1 MTASGRREGWRL
13 LRATLAAQKRG
24 IALGGLVGLLWSG
37 TKIAVPLLVG
47 AAINQAVDGH
57 GSLLAWSLTIVVI
70 GLVAGTLSA
79 SRRYLAFREARLTER
94 WLRERLF
101 AHLQALH
108 IGFHDRA
115 QTGQLMSRAS
125 NDLQQVQAFVVMIPL
140 TLSNL
145 ALVVGVAVVLLA
157 MNPLLALCALVPLP
171 IVNVLAKR
179 FSAHIHPAVLAV
191 QAEAAEVA
199 TVVEETVAGVR
210 VVKGFG
216 AEPVQLAKFTREADD
231 VRTASLR
238 AAGIRRHYLPAID
251 LMPSVGLILVLGVG
265 GHLVAR
271 GSLSIGGLVAF
282 NAYVALLVWPLRTIG
297 MTVSWAQRAAA
308 ALERV
313 HEVLSTEP
321 IVTDPPHPKA
331 LPARSAAQRTGGVR
345 FADVRFGYDHAHP
358 VLDGFDLAIEP
369 GSSIALVGAT
379 GSGKSTVARL
389 LARFYDVDAGAI
401 ELDGIDLRRLRV
413 HDLRSAVG
421 IVFEDTLL
429 FHDTV
434 AANIAFADPDASFE
448 RIERAAALAG
458 AHRLHARAPERLRHA
473 ARRARV
479 LPLGRPAPAHRHRPG
494 DPGRPPRARAR
505 RRHVRR
511 RPVEGARDPRR
522 AGHGDGRAHHDR
534 HRPPAR
540 PRSPWPTRWCSSIAG
555 GWRPSGT
562 HQELLAESVRYGEVL
577 AAWAASDAERDAA
590 VADAT
595 ATATSEA
602 RADAERDRGRRGGG
616 LTMWASG
623 AVAAEDQLDRAATQA
638 RPPPHGHPRPAGA
651 AGPGRLDPPHRR
663 LHALPR
669 SPAPPLVRYAID
681 HGLTPPTSTSR
692 P

>member
-1 MTASGRREGWRL
+1 VTASGRREGWRL

-47 AAINQAVDGH
+47 AAINQAVDGS
-57 GSLLAWSLTIVVI
+57 GSLLAWSLAIIVI

-145 ALVVGVAVVLLA
+145 ALVIGVAVVLLA

-216 AEPVQLAKFTREADD
+216 AEPVQLAKFTREAED

-251 LMPSVGLILVLGVG
+251 LLPSVGLILVLGVG
-265 GHLVAR
+265 GHLVAQ

-345 FADVRFGYDHAHP
+345 FDDVRFGYDRAHP

-413 HDLRSAVG
+413 HDLRSSVG

-458 AHRLHARAPERLRHA
+458 ATEFVHDLPDGYDTLLGERGFSLSGGQRQRIAIARAILADP
-473 ARRARV
+473 RV
-479 LPLGRPAPAHRHRPG
+479 LVLDDATSAVDPSKEHEIRDALATVMAERSTIVIAHRPATIALAERVVLLDR
-494 DPGRPPRARAR
+494 GR
-505 RRHVRR
+505 
-511 RPVEGARDPRR
+511 VEAV
-522 AGHGDGRAHHDR
+522 
-534 HRPPAR
+534 
-540 PRSPWPTRWCSSIAG
+540 
-555 GWRPSGT
+555 GT
-562 HQELLAESVRYGEVL
+562 HQELLADSVRYGEVL

-590 VADAT
+590 VDGDGDAPG
-595 ATATSEA
+595 A
-602 RADAERDRGRRGGG
+602 REDAERAEDV
-616 LTMWASG
+616 G
-623 AVAAEDQLDRAATQA
+623 AVA
-638 RPPPHGHPRPAGA
+638 
-651 AGPGRLDPPHRR
+651 
-663 LHALPR
+663 
-669 SPAPPLVRYAID
+669 
-681 HGLTPPTSTSR
+681 
-692 P
+692 

>member
-1 MTASGRREGWRL
+1 VTANGRREGWRL

-47 AAINQAVDGH
+47 AAINRAVDGH
-57 GSLLAWSLTIVVI
+57 GSLLAWSLAIVVI

-140 TLSNL
+140 TMSNL

-157 MNPLLALCALVPLP
+157 MNPLLALCALIPLP
-171 IVNVLAKR
+171 IVNILAKR
-179 FSAHIHPAVLAV
+179 FSARIHPAVLAV

-216 AEPVQLAKFTREADD
+216 AEPVQLAKFTREAED

-265 GHLVAR
+265 GHLVAQ

-331 LPARSAAQRTGGVR
+331 LPPRSPARRTGGVR
-345 FADVRFGYDHAHP
+345 FADVRFGYDHVHP
-358 VLDGFDLAIEP
+358 
-369 GSSIALVGAT
+369 
-379 GSGKSTVARL
+379 VARL

-413 HDLRSAVG
+413 HDLRGAVG

-458 AHRLHARAPERLRHA
+458 ATEFVHDLPHGYDTLLGERGFSLSGGQRQRIAIARAILADP
-473 ARRARV
+473 RV
-479 LPLGRPAPAHRHRPG
+479 LVLDDATSAVDPSKEHEIRDALATVMAERSTIVIAHRPATIALAERVVLLDR
-494 DPGRPPRARAR
+494 GR
-505 RRHVRR
+505 
-511 RPVEGARDPRR
+511 VEAF
-522 AGHGDGRAHHDR
+522 
-534 HRPPAR
+534 
-540 PRSPWPTRWCSSIAG
+540 
-555 GWRPSGT
+555 GT
-562 HQELLAESVRYGEVL
+562 HQDLLAESDRYGEVL
-577 AAWAASDAERDAA
+577 AAWAASDAERDVAA
-590 VADAT
+590 AADGDGDGA
-595 ATATSEA
+595 EA
-602 RADAERDRGRRGGG
+602 PVDAERTGDVG
-616 LTMWASG
+616 TDVG
-623 AVAAEDQLDRAATQA
+623 AVA
-638 RPPPHGHPRPAGA
+638 
-651 AGPGRLDPPHRR
+651 
-663 LHALPR
+663 
-669 SPAPPLVRYAID
+669 
-681 HGLTPPTSTSR
+681 
-692 P
+692 

>member
-13 LRATLAAQKRG
+13 LRATLAAQRRG
-24 IALGGLVGLLWSG
+24 IALGGLIGLLWSG

-140 TLSNL
+140 TMSNL
-145 ALVVGVAVVLLA
+145 ALVVGVAAVLLA

-191 QAEAAEVA
+191 QAEAAEVS

-216 AEPVQLAKFTREADD
+216 AEPVQLAKFTREAED

-265 GHLVAR
+265 GHLVAQ

-379 GSGKSTVARL
+379 GSGKSTVARM

-401 ELDGIDLRRLRV
+401 ELDGIDLRRLRL

-448 RIERAAALAG
+448 RIQRAAALAG
-458 AHRLHARAPERLRHA
+458 ATEFVHDLPHGYDTLLGERGFSLSGGQRQRIAIARAILADP
-473 ARRARV
+473 RV
-479 LPLGRPAPAHRHRPG
+479 LVLDDATSAVDPSKEHEIRDALATVMAERSTIVIAHRPATIALAERVVLLDR
-494 DPGRPPRARAR
+494 GR
-505 RRHVRR
+505 
-511 RPVEGARDPRR
+511 VEAV
-522 AGHGDGRAHHDR
+522 
-534 HRPPAR
+534 
-540 PRSPWPTRWCSSIAG
+540 
-555 GWRPSGT
+555 GT

-577 AAWAASDAERDAA
+577 ASWAASDAERDAA
-590 VADAT
+590 VATDGDGDGA
-595 ATATSEA
+595 EA
-602 RADAERDRGRRGGG
+602 RGDAERAEDVG
-616 LTMWASG
+616 ADVG
-623 AVAAEDQLDRAATQA
+623 AVA
-638 RPPPHGHPRPAGA
+638 
-651 AGPGRLDPPHRR
+651 
-663 LHALPR
+663 
-669 SPAPPLVRYAID
+669 
-681 HGLTPPTSTSR
+681 
-692 P
+692 

>member
-140 TLSNL
+140 TMSNL
-145 ALVVGVAVVLLA
+145 ALVVGVAAVLLA

-191 QAEAAEVA
+191 QAEAAEVS

-216 AEPVQLAKFTREADD
+216 AEPVQLAKFTREAED

-265 GHLVAR
+265 GHLVAQ

-331 LPARSAAQRTGGVR
+331 LPTRSAAQRTGGVR

-458 AHRLHARAPERLRHA
+458 ATEFVHDLPNGYDTLLGERGFSLSGGQRQRIAIARAILADP
-473 ARRARV
+473 RV
-479 LPLGRPAPAHRHRPG
+479 LVLDDATSAVDPSKEHEIRDALATVMAERSTIVIAHRPATIALAERVVLLDR
-494 DPGRPPRARAR
+494 GR
-505 RRHVRR
+505 
-511 RPVEGARDPRR
+511 VEAV
-522 AGHGDGRAHHDR
+522 
-534 HRPPAR
+534 
-540 PRSPWPTRWCSSIAG
+540 
-555 GWRPSGT
+555 GT

-590 VADAT
+590 VATDGDGDGA
-595 ATATSEA
+595 EA
-602 RADAERDRGRRGGG
+602 RADAERAEDVG
-616 LTMWASG
+616 ADVG
-623 AVAAEDQLDRAATQA
+623 AVA
-638 RPPPHGHPRPAGA
+638 
-651 AGPGRLDPPHRR
+651 
-663 LHALPR
+663 
-669 SPAPPLVRYAID
+669 
-681 HGLTPPTSTSR
+681 
-692 P
+692 

>member
-1 MTASGRREGWRL
+1 VTASGRREGWRL

-57 GSLLAWSLTIVVI
+57 GSLVAWSLTIIVI

-145 ALVVGVAVVLLA
+145 ALVVGVAAVLLA

-179 FSAHIHPAVLAV
+179 FSAQIHPAVLAV
-191 QAEAAEVA
+191 QAEAAEVT

-216 AEPVQLAKFTREADD
+216 AEPVQLAKFTREAED

-265 GHLVAR
+265 GHLVAQ
-271 GSLSIGGLVAF
+271 GALSIGGLVAF

-345 FADVRFGYDHAHP
+345 FADVRFGYDRAHP
-358 VLDGFDLAIEP
+358 VLDGFDLAIES

-434 AANIAFADPDASFE
+434 AANIAFADPDATFE

-458 AHRLHARAPERLRHA
+458 ATEFVHELPNGYDTLLGERGFSLSGGQRQRIAIARAILADP
-473 ARRARV
+473 RV
-479 LPLGRPAPAHRHRPG
+479 LVLDDATSAVDPSKEHEIRDALATVMAERSTIVIAHRPATIALAERVVLLDR
-494 DPGRPPRARAR
+494 GR
-505 RRHVRR
+505 
-511 RPVEGARDPRR
+511 VEAVGP
-522 AGHGDGRAHHDR
+522 
-534 HRPPAR
+534 
-540 PRSPWPTRWCSSIAG
+540 
-555 GWRPSGT
+555 
-562 HQELLAESVRYGEVL
+562 HQELLAESARYREVL
-577 AAWAASDAERDAA
+577 AAWAASDAEREAA
-590 VADAT
+590 VATDGDGDGD
-595 ATATSEA
+595 EA
-602 RADAERDRGRRGGG
+602 EAPGDAERSADV
-616 LTMWASG
+616 G
-623 AVAAEDQLDRAATQA
+623 AVA
-638 RPPPHGHPRPAGA
+638 
-651 AGPGRLDPPHRR
+651 
-663 LHALPR
+663 
-669 SPAPPLVRYAID
+669 
-681 HGLTPPTSTSR
+681 
-692 P
+692 

>member
-1 MTASGRREGWRL
+1 VTASGRREGWRL

-70 GLVAGTLSA
+70 GLVAGILSA

-140 TLSNL
+140 TMSNL
-145 ALVVGVAVVLLA
+145 ALVVGVAAVLLA

-216 AEPVQLAKFTREADD
+216 AEPVQLAKFTREAED

-265 GHLVAR
+265 GHLVAQ

-358 VLDGFDLAIEP
+358 VLDGFDLVIEP

-413 HDLRSAVG
+413 HDLRGAVG

-458 AHRLHARAPERLRHA
+458 ATEFVHDLPHGYDTLLGERGFSLSGGQRQRIAIARAILADP
-473 ARRARV
+473 RV
-479 LPLGRPAPAHRHRPG
+479 LVLDDATSAVDPSKEHEIRDALATVMAERSTIVIAHRPATIALAERVVLLDRG
-494 DPGRPPRARAR
+494 Q
-505 RRHVRR
+505 
-511 RPVEGARDPRR
+511 VEAV
-522 AGHGDGRAHHDR
+522 
-534 HRPPAR
+534 
-540 PRSPWPTRWCSSIAG
+540 
-555 GWRPSGT
+555 GT

-590 VADAT
+590 VAT
-595 ATATSEA
+595 AGDGGGDEA
-602 RADAERDRGRRGGG
+602 RGDAERAADVG
-616 LTMWASG
+616 ADVG
-623 AVAAEDQLDRAATQA
+623 AVA
-638 RPPPHGHPRPAGA
+638 
-651 AGPGRLDPPHRR
+651 
-663 LHALPR
+663 
-669 SPAPPLVRYAID
+669 
-681 HGLTPPTSTSR
+681 
-692 P
+692 

>member
-1 MTASGRREGWRL
+1 LSTSGRREGWRL

-24 IALGGLVGLLWSG
+24 ITLGSLVGLAWSA
-37 TKIAVPLLVG
+37 TKIAVPLLIG
-47 AAINQAVDGH
+47 AAINQAVDGS
-57 GSLLAWSLTIVVI
+57 GSLLGWSLAIIAV
-70 GLVAGTLSA
+70 GLVAGVLSA
-79 SRRYLAFREARLTER
+79 SRRYLAFRESRWTER

-140 TLSNL
+140 TLSNI
-145 ALVVGVAVVLLA
+145 ALVVGVAAVLLA
-157 MNPLLALCALVPLP
+157 VNPLLGLCALIPLP

-179 FSAHIHPAVLAV
+179 FSARIHPAVLSV
-191 QAEAAEVA
+191 QAESAEVA
-199 TVVEETVAGVR
+199 TVVEETVSGVR

-216 AEPVQLAKFTREADD
+216 AEPVQLARFTKEAED

-251 LMPSVGLILVLGVG
+251 LMPSVGLVLVLGVG
-265 GHLVAR
+265 GHLVAQ
-271 GSLSIGGLVAF
+271 GSLTIGGLVAF

-321 IVTDPPHPKA
+321 IVADPPHAKA
-331 LPARSAAQRTGGVR
+331 LPPRSAGRTGGVR
-345 FADVRFGYDHAHP
+345 FVDVRFGYDPAHP

-401 ELDGIDLRRLRV
+401 ELDGIDLRRLRL

-434 AANIAFADPDASFE
+434 AANIAFADPDAPFE

-458 AHRLHARAPERLRHA
+458 AAEFVDDLPQGYDTLLGERGFSLSGGQRQRIAIARAILADP
-473 ARRARV
+473 RV
-479 LPLGRPAPAHRHRPG
+479 LVLDDATSAVDPSKEHEIRDALATVMAERSTIVIAHRPATIALADRVVLVDG
-494 DPGRPPRARAR
+494 GRVAA
-505 RRHVRR
+505 V
-511 RPVEGARDPRR
+511 
-522 AGHGDGRAHHDR
+522 
-534 HRPPAR
+534 
-540 PRSPWPTRWCSSIAG
+540 
-555 GWRPSGT
+555 GT
-562 HQELLAESVRYGEVL
+562 HLELLERSERYGDVL
-577 AAWAASDAERDAA
+577 AAWAASDAELEMDGAAAIASEA
-590 VADAT
+590 VA
-595 ATATSEA
+595 
-602 RADAERDRGRRGGG
+602 
-616 LTMWASG
+616 
-623 AVAAEDQLDRAATQA
+623 
-638 RPPPHGHPRPAGA
+638 
-651 AGPGRLDPPHRR
+651 
-663 LHALPR
+663 
-669 SPAPPLVRYAID
+669 
-681 HGLTPPTSTSR
+681 
-692 P
+692 

>member
-140 TLSNL
+140 TMSNL
-145 ALVVGVAVVLLA
+145 ALVVGVAAVLLA

-191 QAEAAEVA
+191 QAEAAEVS

-216 AEPVQLAKFTREADD
+216 AEPVQLAKFTREAED

-265 GHLVAR
+265 GHLVAQ

-321 IVTDPPHPKA
+321 IVTDPSHPKA
-331 LPARSAAQRTGGVR
+331 LPARSVAQRTGGVR
-345 FADVRFGYDHAHP
+345 FADVRFGYDRTHP

-458 AHRLHARAPERLRHA
+458 ATEFVHDLPHGYDTLLGERGFSLSGGQRQRIAIARAILADP
-473 ARRARV
+473 RV
-479 LPLGRPAPAHRHRPG
+479 LVLDDATSAVDPSKEHEIRDALATVMAERSTIVIAHRPATIAL
-494 DPGRPPRARAR
+494 A
-505 RRHVRR
+505 VRVVLLDR
-511 RPVEGARDPRR
+511 GQVEAV
-522 AGHGDGRAHHDR
+522 
-534 HRPPAR
+534 
-540 PRSPWPTRWCSSIAG
+540 
-555 GWRPSGT
+555 GT

-590 VADAT
+590 VATDDDGDEAEG
-595 ATATSEA
+595 EA
-602 RADAERDRGRRGGG
+602 RGDAERTADV
-616 LTMWASG
+616 G
-623 AVAAEDQLDRAATQA
+623 AVA
-638 RPPPHGHPRPAGA
+638 
-651 AGPGRLDPPHRR
+651 
-663 LHALPR
+663 
-669 SPAPPLVRYAID
+669 
-681 HGLTPPTSTSR
+681 
-692 P
+692 

>member
-13 LRATLAAQKRG
+13 LRATLAAQRRG

-37 TKIAVPLLVG
+37 TKIAVPLLAG
-47 AAINQAVDGH
+47 AAINQAVDGS
-57 GSLLAWSLTIVVI
+57 GSLLAWSLAIVVI

-145 ALVVGVAVVLLA
+145 ALVIGVAVVLLA

-216 AEPVQLAKFTREADD
+216 AEPVQLARFTREAED

-251 LMPSVGLILVLGVG
+251 LLPSVGLILVLGVG
-265 GHLVAR
+265 GHLVAQ

-331 LPARSAAQRTGGVR
+331 LPARSAAPRTGGVR
-345 FADVRFGYDHAHP
+345 FADVRFGYDRAHP

-401 ELDGIDLRRLRV
+401 ELDGIDLRRLRL

-458 AHRLHARAPERLRHA
+458 ATEFVHDLPDGYDTLLGERGFSLSGGQRQRIAIARAILADP
-473 ARRARV
+473 RV
-479 LPLGRPAPAHRHRPG
+479 LVLDDATSAVDPSKEHEIRDALATVMAERSTIVIAHRPATIALAERVVLLDR
-494 DPGRPPRARAR
+494 GRVAA
-505 RRHVRR
+505 V
-511 RPVEGARDPRR
+511 
-522 AGHGDGRAHHDR
+522 
-534 HRPPAR
+534 
-540 PRSPWPTRWCSSIAG
+540 
-555 GWRPSGT
+555 GT
-562 HQELLAESVRYGEVL
+562 HQELLAGSVRYGEVL
-577 AAWAASDAERDAA
+577 AAWAASDAERGAA
-590 VADAT
+590 VDGEGDGDP
-595 ATATSEA
+595 SGA
-602 RADAERDRGRRGGG
+602 RGDAERAEDV
-616 LTMWASG
+616 G
-623 AVAAEDQLDRAATQA
+623 AVA
-638 RPPPHGHPRPAGA
+638 
-651 AGPGRLDPPHRR
+651 
-663 LHALPR
+663 
-669 SPAPPLVRYAID
+669 
-681 HGLTPPTSTSR
+681 
-692 P
+692 

>member
-24 IALGGLVGLLWSG
+24 IALGGVVGLLWSG

-47 AAINQAVDGH
+47 AAINRAVDGH
-57 GSLLAWSLTIVVI
+57 GSLVAWSLTIVVI
-70 GLVAGTLSA
+70 GLVAGSLSA
-79 SRRYLAFREARLTER
+79 CRRYLAFREARLTER

-145 ALVVGVAVVLLA
+145 ALVVGVAAVLLA

-179 FSAHIHPAVLAV
+179 FSAQIHPAVLAV

-199 TVVEETVAGVR
+199 TVVEETVSGVR

-216 AEPVQLAKFTREADD
+216 AEPVQLATFTREAED

-265 GHLVAR
+265 GHLVAQ

-282 NAYVALLVWPLRTIG
+282 NAYVALLIWPLRTIG

-331 LPARSAAQRTGGVR
+331 LPARTAQRTGGVR
-345 FADVRFGYDHAHP
+345 FADVSFAYDRGHP
-358 VLDGFDLAIEP
+358 VLDGFDLVIEP
-369 GSSIALVGAT
+369 GSAIALVGAT

-389 LARFYDVDAGAI
+389 LARFYDVDSGAI
-401 ELDGIDLRRLRV
+401 ELDGTDLRRLRV

-458 AHRLHARAPERLRHA
+458 ATEFVHELPDGYETLLGERGFSLSGGQRQRIAIARAILADP
-473 ARRARV
+473 RV
-479 LPLGRPAPAHRHRPG
+479 LVLDDATSAV
-494 DPGRPPRARAR
+494 DPSKE
-505 RRHVRR
+505 H
-511 RPVEGARDPRR
+511 E
-522 AGHGDGRAHHDR
+522 
-534 HRPPAR
+534 
-540 PRSPWPTRWCSSIAG
+540 I
-555 GWRPSGT
+555 
-562 HQELLAESVRYGEVL
+562 
-577 AAWAASDAERDAA
+577 RDAL
-590 VADAT
+590 AT
-595 ATATSEA
+595 
-602 RADAERDRGRRGGG
+602 
-616 LTMWASG
+616 
-623 AVAAEDQLDRAATQA
+623 V
-638 RPPPHGHPRPAGA
+638 
-651 AGPGRLDPPHRR
+651 
-663 LHALPR
+663 
-669 SPAPPLVRYAID
+669 
-681 HGLTPPTSTSR
+681 
-692 P
+692 

>member
-13 LRATLAAQKRG
+13 LRATLAAQRRG
-24 IALGGLVGLLWSG
+24 IALGGLIGLLWSG

-140 TLSNL
+140 TMSNL

-216 AEPVQLAKFTREADD
+216 AEPVQLAKFTREAED

-265 GHLVAR
+265 GHLVAQ

-345 FADVRFGYDHAHP
+345 FAEVRFGYDHAHP
-358 VLDGFDLAIEP
+358 VLDGFDLTIEP

-458 AHRLHARAPERLRHA
+458 ATEFVHELPHGYDTLLGERGFSLSGGQRQRIAIARAILADP
-473 ARRARV
+473 RV
-479 LPLGRPAPAHRHRPG
+479 LVLDDATSAVDPSKEHEIRDALATVMADRSTIVIAHRPATIALAERVVLLDRG
-494 DPGRPPRARAR
+494 Q
-505 RRHVRR
+505 
-511 RPVEGARDPRR
+511 VEAV
-522 AGHGDGRAHHDR
+522 
-534 HRPPAR
+534 
-540 PRSPWPTRWCSSIAG
+540 
-555 GWRPSGT
+555 GT
-562 HQELLAESVRYGEVL
+562 HQELLVESVRYGEVL

-590 VADAT
+590 VVDGDGDDRADVEALG
-595 ATATSEA
+595 EA
-602 RADAERDRGRRGGG
+602 RGDADRTADV
-616 LTMWASG
+616 G
-623 AVAAEDQLDRAATQA
+623 AV
-638 RPPPHGHPRPAGA
+638 
-651 AGPGRLDPPHRR
+651 
-663 LHALPR
+663 
-669 SPAPPLVRYAID
+669 V
-681 HGLTPPTSTSR
+681 
-692 P
+692 

>member
-1 MTASGRREGWRL
+1 VTASGRREGWRL

-24 IALGGLVGLLWSG
+24 IALGGLIGLLWSG

-47 AAINQAVDGH
+47 AAINQAVDGQ

-70 GLVAGTLSA
+70 GLVAGILSA

-140 TLSNL
+140 TMSNL
-145 ALVVGVAVVLLA
+145 ALVVGVAAVLLA

-216 AEPVQLAKFTREADD
+216 AEPVQLAKFTREAED
-231 VRTASLR
+231 VRTASLQ

-265 GHLVAR
+265 GHLVAQ

-345 FADVRFGYDHAHP
+345 FADVRFGYDQTHP

-458 AHRLHARAPERLRHA
+458 ATEFVHDLPHGYDTLLGERGFSLSGGQRQRIAIARAILADP
-473 ARRARV
+473 RV
-479 LPLGRPAPAHRHRPG
+479 LVLDDATSAVDPSKEHEIRDALATVMAERSTIVIAHRPATIALAEQVVLLDR
-494 DPGRPPRARAR
+494 GR
-505 RRHVRR
+505 
-511 RPVEGARDPRR
+511 VEA
-522 AGHGDGRAHHDR
+522 A
-534 HRPPAR
+534 
-540 PRSPWPTRWCSSIAG
+540 
-555 GWRPSGT
+555 GT

-577 AAWAASDAERDAA
+577 AAWEASDAERDAA
-590 VADAT
+590 VATDGDGDGA
-595 ATATSEA
+595 EA
-602 RADAERDRGRRGGG
+602 RGDAERAADVG
-616 LTMWASG
+616 ADVG
-623 AVAAEDQLDRAATQA
+623 AVA
-638 RPPPHGHPRPAGA
+638 
-651 AGPGRLDPPHRR
+651 
-663 LHALPR
+663 
-669 SPAPPLVRYAID
+669 
-681 HGLTPPTSTSR
+681 
-692 P
+692 